1 MRPNTQE
8 LHISLRKELFFNVPA
23 NTSHNGETE
32 PKKNTSH
39 KARTGTVWLMGQLL
53 PFQHHRLHRCRQ
65 SHRCAPAC
73 HPARKRPAKPKTE
86 LISRSRPTVRLTSTK
101 GWGSVEKPVW
111 ALFFFPVLVHKLS
124 WAKAPPCGQLSALPE
139 HFQIPVEYLSVQR
152 VGCWVH
158 FMF

>member
-23 NTSHNGETE
+23 NTSHNGEHSPRKTQVIRLE
-32 PKKNTSH
+32 LGRCDSWVSCFPFSII
-39 KARTGTVWLMGQLL
+39 AFTGGGSLTGV
-53 PFQHHRLHRCRQ
+53 HRLVT
-65 SHRCAPAC
+65 
-73 HPARKRPAKPKTE
+73 RPAKPKTE
-86 LISRSRPTVRLTSTK
+86 LVSRSRPTVRLTSTK

-152 VGCWVH
+152 VGC
-158 FMF
+158 